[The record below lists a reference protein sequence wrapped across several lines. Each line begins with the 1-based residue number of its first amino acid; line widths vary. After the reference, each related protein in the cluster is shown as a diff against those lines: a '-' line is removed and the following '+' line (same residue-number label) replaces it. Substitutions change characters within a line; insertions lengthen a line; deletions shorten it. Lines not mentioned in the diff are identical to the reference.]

1 MPPYRAGYLVT
12 VGSDYG
18 LTAIG
23 RLLNR
28 EGEPVTLIA
37 GVAIEQGGEGRRVE
51 IFTNRQGAFG
61 ASGLK
66 AGRWRVEMPGE
77 PPLTYDLIV
86 PESPDG
92 IVRAGDLRPAQ

>member
-1 MPPYRAGYLVT
+1 MRLEPFGARQRHRR
-12 VGSDYG
+12 
-18 LTAIG
+18 G
-23 RLLNR
+23 REL
-28 EGEPVTLIA
+28 
-37 GVAIEQGGEGRRVE
+37 GEGRRVE

-66 AGRWRVEMPGE
+66 AGRWRVELPGE

-92 IVRAGDLRPAQ
+92 IVRTGDLRPVQ